1 MIENVANNDDGDGGG
16 DSSSSNSY
24 QRQTVLNL
32 YNSGISADIISLQL
46 DMSKEE
52 VDKIIEAK
60 I

>member
-1 MIENVANNDDGDGGG
+1 MIENVANDNDNGADG
-16 DSSSSNSY
+16 SSKSSSY

-52 VDKIIEAK
+52 VDKNY
-60 I
+60 